1 MRYLAA
7 VAALAGCVLV
17 AACAGKGSADPP
29 HSASSTSRAASDP
42 APSKLLSGSSVTS
55 KIHWHGRT
63 LAAGA
68 MFGTAALKAGPRC
81 TNGCNPVVWVSD
93 GSLWRAVLEVPAQ
106 GSIAGEQLLAGPF
119 GVLLFNS
126 DEHLALWRST
136 NARTW
141 VAQPLPAA
149 MANGFLTSA
158 SVNGHEADVG
168 VVSKY
173 GSSSVTWTSTDG
185 RHWHR

>member
-1 MRYLAA
+1 M
-7 VAALAGCVLV
+7 
-17 AACAGKGSADPP
+17 
-29 HSASSTSRAASDP
+29 
-42 APSKLLSGSSVTS
+42 LSGSTVTS
-55 KIHWHGRT
+55 RIHWHGRT

-68 MFGTAALKAGPRC
+68 MFGTAAVRSGVRC
-81 TNGCNPVVWVSD
+81 ADGCNPVVWSSV
-93 GSLWRAVLEVPAQ
+93 GRLWRVALEVPAQ
-106 GSIAGEQLLAGPF
+106 GSIAAEQLLATPF

-141 VAQPLPAA
+141 TAQPLPAA

-158 SVNGHEADVG
+158 SVSGHEAEIG

-173 GSSSVTWTSTDG
+173 GSNSQTWTSTDG
-185 RHWHR
+185 RHWHRA